1 MVRALKSRNFPMPNP
16 YREIFKAPGAKGFA
30 VAGFIARLPV
40 AMSTIGIVAM
50 LSRTH
55 GEYWLA
61 GAVSAT
67 FALTNA
73 LVAPQIS
80 RLVDRLG
87 QSRILT
93 PATTLSLTGF
103 IGLIAATHL
112 GWQDW
117 TLFAF
122 ALFAAAMPSMAA
134 MVRARWTAL
143 YRDTPK
149 LNTAFA
155 FESVADELVYIS
167 GSALAVCLS
176 VSLFPEAGPL
186 ASTLFLAIGAA
197 ALILQ
202 KGTEPEVQRTAKG
215 GGGPT
220 IKLRAVQILTF
231 ALVAIGVI
239 FGTAE
244 VTVIALTAEFGN
256 AAAASLVLGGYAVGS
271 LFIGLIFGAL
281 KLEMPLSRQFATA
294 ITIAAAT
301 TVPLLFVR
309 NIPMLALALFVSGAA
324 ISPTFITAFAL
335 VERLV
340 PAAKFTEGITWVMTG
355 IGVGMAIGS
364 FASGWVIDAF
374 GASHG
379 FWVSV
384 AAGVVAVLIA
394 LLGQSNLTILHR
406 VGDRVSG
413 SMAGTIDP

>member
-1 MVRALKSRNFPMPNP
+1 MPNP
-16 YREIFKAPGAKGFA
+16 YSEIFKTPGAKGFA
-30 VAGFIARLPV
+30 AAGFVARLPV
-40 AMSTIGIVAM
+40 AMSTIGMVAM

-80 RLVDRLG
+80 RLVDRHG
-87 QSRILT
+87 QSRILA

-103 IGLIAATHL
+103 LGLLAATHF
-112 GWQDW
+112 GGPDW

-122 ALFAAAMPSMAA
+122 ALLAAAMPSMAA
-134 MVRARWTAL
+134 MVRARWTEL

-149 LNTAFA
+149 LNAAFA

-167 GSALAVCLS
+167 GSALAVALS

-186 ASTLFLAIGAA
+186 ASTLFLAVGSAA
-197 ALILQ
+197 FILQ
-202 KGTEPEVQRTAKG
+202 KRTEPKVQPTATG
-215 GGGPT
+215 GRAPT
-220 IKLRAVQILTF
+220 IKLRPVQILTF

-256 AAAASLVLGGYAVGS
+256 AGAASLVLGGYAVGS
-271 LFIGLIFGAL
+271 LFVGLVFGAL
-281 KLEMPLSRQFATA
+281 ELRMPLSRQFATA
-294 ITIAAAT
+294 IAIAAAT
-301 TVPLLFVR
+301 TVPLLLVS

-324 ISPTFITAFAL
+324 ISPTFITVFGL

-355 IGVGMAIGS
+355 IGIGMAIGS

-374 GASHG
+374 GPSQG

-384 AAGVVAVLIA
+384 AAGSVAILTA
-394 LLGQSNLTILHR
+394 LLGQRSLNVPNR
-406 VGDRVSG
+406 VRDRIPKSG
-413 SMAGTIDP
+413 

>member
-1 MVRALKSRNFPMPNP
+1 
-16 YREIFKAPGAKGFA
+16 
-30 VAGFIARLPV
+30 
-40 AMSTIGIVAM
+40 MSTIGIVAM
-50 LSRTH
+50 LSRTN

-93 PATTLSLTGF
+93 SATTLSLTGF
-103 IGLIAATHL
+103 IGLLAATHF
-112 GWQDW
+112 GAPDW

-122 ALFAAAMPSMAA
+122 ALLAAAMPSMAA
-134 MVRARWTAL
+134 MVRARWTEL

-155 FESVADELVYIS
+155 FESVADELVYIL
-167 GSALAVCLS
+167 GSALAVGLS

-186 ASTLFLAIGAA
+186 ASTLFLAVGSAA
-197 ALILQ
+197 FILQ
-202 KGTEPEVQRTAKG
+202 KGTEPEVQRMAKG
-215 GGGPT
+215 GGRPT

-244 VTVIALTAEFGN
+244 VTVIALTAEFGS
-256 AAAASLVLGGYAVGS
+256 AAAASLVLSGYAVGS
-271 LFIGLIFGAL
+271 LFIGLVFGAL
-281 KLEMPLSRQFATA
+281 KLGMPLSRQFATA
-294 ITIAAAT
+294 ITVAAAT
-301 TVPLLFVR
+301 TVPLLFVS

-355 IGVGMAIGS
+355 IGIGIAIGS

-374 GASHG
+374 GPSQG

-384 AAGVVAVLIA
+384 AAGVVAVLTA
-394 LLGQSNLTILHR
+394 LLGQSSLTVSHR
-406 VGDRVSG
+406 IGVALAPDRPEPIQAQRVMTRRRKAARFTHSVSVHIQPAQEG
-413 SMAGTIDP
+413 VLDHVFRVRD